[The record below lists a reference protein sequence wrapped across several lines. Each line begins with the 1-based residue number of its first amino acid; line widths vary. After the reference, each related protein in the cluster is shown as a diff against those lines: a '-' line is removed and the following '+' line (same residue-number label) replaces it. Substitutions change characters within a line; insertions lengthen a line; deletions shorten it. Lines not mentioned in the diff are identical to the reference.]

1 MAMQTDVKSK
11 HLSAAGSIYADRTR
25 LKGFIVAP
33 GISTACTFEFRDGGA
48 SGTIL
53 LQMDIPSNSNP
64 NSFSVT
70 VPGEGILFLT
80 NIHLTFSVGS
90 VAGITA
96 FYG

>member
-1 MAMQTDVKSK
+1 MAMQTDVKST

-33 GISTACTFEFRDGGA
+33 GISTAATFEFRDGGA

-53 LQMDIPSNSNP
+53 FQMDLPSNSNP
-64 NSFSVT
+64 NSFSMT
-70 VPGEGILFLT
+70 IPGEGILFST
-80 NIHLTFSVGS
+80 NIYLTFSVGS
-90 VAGITA
+90 ATGITV

>member
-11 HLSAAGSIYADRTR
+11 HLSTAGSIYAARTR

-33 GISTACTFEFRDGGA
+33 GTSTACTFEFRDGGG
-48 SGTIL
+48 SGPIL
-53 LQMDIPSNSNP
+53 FQMDVPSNANP
-64 NSFSVT
+64 NSLSIT

-80 NIHLTFSVGS
+80 NVHLTFSVGS
-90 VAGITA
+90 VAGVTA

>member
-33 GISTACTFEFRDGGA
+33 GISTAATFEFRDGGA

-53 LQMDIPSNSNP
+53 FQMDIPSNSNP
-64 NSFSVT
+64 NSFSIT
-70 VPGEGILFLT
+70 IPGEGILYST
-80 NIHLTFSVGS
+80 DIHLTFSVGS
-90 VAGITA
+90 VTGITA